1 MDHVSESARATEGP
15 MMMRA
20 EIGAPPPVPVDGGRI
35 PSLDGLRAI
44 SIGLVVFR
52 HLCGTGNF
60 LPDRVGGFF
69 EVGDLGVR
77 VFFVISGFLITTL
90 LLNELDASGRV
101 HLGKFYLRRTFRI
114 FPPYY
119 AFLLAV
125 LAASAAG
132 WLALHPG
139 DLAHAFTYTSNYHAD
154 RSWPVGHTW
163 SLSVE
168 EQFYLLWPAV
178 LLVAGRRRALVAAA
192 AFFLASPVIRLGLW
206 WWGGPEIG
214 IGHRFETVADAIAI
228 GCVLA
233 GSAAWLQGQPL
244 YSRLLDSR
252 LFVLAPV
259 AVLAASLLHDRPRLS
274 CLFGFSVMNLG
285 IAACLHWCVIH
296 HEGRIGR
303 VLNSAPLVYVGV
315 LSYSIY
321 LWQQVFL
328 DRESAAALNQFP
340 ANLLGVIA
348 ASVVSFYAVERP
360 WLALRRRLERRWFPP
375 IVASAGRTGH
385 ARPRPASGRLAG
397 GHRDRG
403 NGRRAE
409 DRTGW
414 SPPPENA

>member
-1 MDHVSESARATEGP
+1 V
-15 MMMRA
+15 RA
-20 EIGAPPPVPVDGGRI
+20 EIGAPPPAPADAGRI

-52 HLCGTGNF
+52 HLCGTGHF
-60 LPDRVGGFF
+60 LPERVGSFV
-69 EVGDLGVR
+69 EIGDLGVR

-90 LLNELDASGRV
+90 LLDELDASGRV

-125 LAASAAG
+125 LATSAAG
-132 WLALHPG
+132 WLALNPG
-139 DLAHAFTYTSNYHAD
+139 DLMHAVTYTSNYHGE
-154 RSWPVGHTW
+154 RSWHVGHTW

-178 LLVAGRRRALVAAA
+178 LLLAGRRGALAAA
-192 AFFLASPVIRLGLW
+192 AGLFMASPFIRLGLW

-233 GSAAWLQGQPL
+233 GSAAWLRRQPL

-252 LFVLAPV
+252 LFALVPV
-259 AVLAASLLHDRPRLS
+259 VVLAASLLHDRPRLS
-274 CLFGFSVMNLG
+274 FLFGFSIMNLG

-303 VLNSAPLVYVGV
+303 VLNSGPLVYVGV

-328 DRESAAALNQFP
+328 IRESAATLNQFP
-340 ANLLGVIA
+340 VNLLGVIA
-348 ASVVSFYAVERP
+348 ASVVSFYAIERP
-360 WLALRRRLERRWFPP
+360 WLALRRRLERRWFAP
-375 IVASAGRTGH
+375 ITPSGASSRSTREAQ
-385 ARPRPASGRLAG
+385 PRPASGRFG
-397 GHRDRG
+397 EGHRDHG
-403 NGRRAE
+403 AGRLAE

-414 SPPPENA
+414 SAPPENA